1 MQKLELIQN
10 KILPLVEAKRFV
22 ARWKLKSEK
31 VVFTN
36 GVFDIIHR
44 GHIEYL
50 LSAADQGDRLIIGL
64 NSDASAKLLNKGPNR
79 PIQDEDSRA
88 LALAAMTYVDAVVV
102 FDEET
107 PESLIQELNPNVL
120 VKGGDYKIEEIAGH
134 EFVTANGG
142 EVLTIP
148 LTEGFSTTAIENRI
162 KNG

>member
-10 KILPLVEAKRFV
+10 KILPVVEAKRFV

-120 VKGGDYKIEEIAGH
+120 VKGGDYKIEEIAGN
-134 EFVTANGG
+134 EFVKANGG